1 LDQAKLECFPLGNE
15 ERMSTFLKDLR
26 YAYRMLLKT
35 PGFTLVAI
43 LTLALG
49 IGANIAAFSIVDGVL
64 LRPLP
69 FPQSGQLVRVFDDLR
84 GSNTKDVGMSVPEF
98 WDYRDRA
105 GVFQDIAVIWP
116 IPVALTGI
124 DRPRRIEVL
133 ATSPNYFTMLGVQP
147 QIGRVF
153 TQKDDVPGF
162 IESVVLS
169 DGFWRREFG
178 ADPNILGKSLRLDGD
193 LYKVIGVMPPGFHH
207 PGRTLETEE
216 DGFIAAGYNALPFP
230 VPPLRS
236 VRMLPGT
243 IARLKP
249 GLTIE
254 EAQARLETFDAGLSR
269 EYPTD
274 YPRAAGWVPRL
285 VSVQSDL
292 VGGIRAELFVLL
304 GAVGFVLLIACVNL
318 ANLLLA
324 RGARRQREIAIRLAL
339 GAGRGRLIAQLLTES
354 VLLSFV
360 SGCVALMTVVSLKS
374 ALLSFAPADLPR
386 VNEVNISAGVLAFA
400 FLLSILT
407 GILFGLVPA
416 LQTAS
421 PNQIASL
428 REGSLGSGSS
438 KRQMRISRVLV
449 ASEVALSLV
458 LLVGAGLFLRSFWQL
473 LQVHPGFNPRQV
485 VTTQIWLAVP
495 NDPKN
500 DPYGTVPKRAAF
512 HREVLRRVSS
522 LPGVEEASIGAG
534 GSLPLTHSRNA
545 FTFTIEGRPA
555 DSERAPVAEFA
566 SVTPRHF
573 NTLQIP
579 HLSGRN
585 FTDADD
591 DKAMLVAVVDQTLA
605 RRFWPGEDPLG
616 KRVKFG
622 PIQSTNPW
630 FTIVGV
636 VGDVK
641 SDSLEAQGPP
651 HIYLSLFQNPP
662 YNSVV
667 YLRTASD
674 SPSYGESIRREVQAV
689 DPNIPTYAV
698 RSLEEVLARSMAER
712 RFALNILG
720 FFGVVALLL
729 AAIGIYGVM
738 TYTFS
743 QRTQEIGI
751 RMALGA
757 QRADILRLAI
767 GEGMLL
773 VVLGLGSGILGAL
786 VLTRYLRTMLFGVTP
801 ADPLTFAAIA
811 AILALVA
818 LLACFIP
825 AQRATQVDPL
835 VALRNE

>member
-1 LDQAKLECFPLGNE
+1 
-15 ERMSTFLKDLR
+15 MSTFLKDLR

-84 GSNTKDVGMSVPEF
+84 GSNTKDVGMSVPQF

-153 TQKDDVPGF
+153 TQKEDVPGF
-162 IESVVLS
+162 IEAVVLS

-193 LYKVIGVMPPGFHH
+193 LYRVIGVMPPGFHH

-216 DGFIAAGYNALPFP
+216 DAFIAAGYNALPFP

-249 GLTIE
+249 GLTVE
-254 EAQARLETFDAGLSR
+254 EAQARLEAFDAGLIR
-269 EYPTD
+269 DYPTD
-274 YPRAAGWVPRL
+274 YPPAAGWAPRL
-285 VSVQSDL
+285 VPLQSDL

-324 RGARRQREIAIRLAL
+324 RGASRHREIAIRLAL

-360 SGCVALMTVVSLKS
+360 SGCVALATVVFLKS

-386 VNEVNISAGVLAFA
+386 VNEVSISAGVLAFA

-449 ASEVALSLV
+449 ASEVALSLM

-473 LQVHPGFNPRQV
+473 LQVRPGFNPHQV

-500 DPYGTVPKRAAF
+500 DPYGNVPKRAAF
-512 HREVLRRVSS
+512 LREVLRRVTA
-522 LPGVEEASIGAG
+522 LPGVQEASIGGG
-534 GSLPLTHSRNA
+534 GSLPMMHSRNA
-545 FTFTIEGRPA
+545 FPFTIEGRPA
-555 DSERAPVAEFA
+555 ESERAPVAEFA
-566 SVTPRHF
+566 SVTPKHF
-573 NTLQIP
+573 DTLQIP
-579 HLSGRN
+579 LLSGRN

-591 DKAMLVAVVDQTLA
+591 DTATPVALIDQTLV
-605 RRFWPGEDPLG
+605 RRFWPNESPIG
-616 KRVKFG
+616 KRLKAG
-622 PIQSTNPW
+622 PILSKNAW
-630 FTIVGV
+630 LTIVGV

-641 SDSLEAQGPP
+641 SDSLEAPGPP
-651 HIYLSLFQNPP
+651 HVYLSLFQNPP
-662 YNSVV
+662 YNTVV
-667 YLRTASD
+667 YLRTAGDPS
-674 SPSYGESIRREVQAV
+674 SYGETIRREVQAV
-689 DPNIPTYAV
+689 DPNIPTFAV
-698 RSLEEVLARSMAER
+698 RSLDDVLARSMAER

-811 AILALVA
+811 AILASVA

>member
-1 LDQAKLECFPLGNE
+1 
-15 ERMSTFLKDLR
+15 MSSFVQDLR
-26 YAYRMLLKT
+26 YAVRMLLKT
-35 PGFTLVAI
+35 PGFTLVAV

-84 GSNTKDVGMSVPEF
+84 TSNTKDVGMSVPQF

-116 IPVALTGI
+116 IPVALTGL
-124 DRPRRIEVL
+124 DRPLRIEVL

-147 QIGRVF
+147 QLGRVF
-153 TQKDDVPGF
+153 TQKEDAPGF
-162 IESVVLS
+162 LESVVLS

-178 ADPNILGKSLRLDGD
+178 ADPNVLGKSLRLDGD
-193 LYKVIGVMPPGFHH
+193 LYRVIGVMPPGFHH

-216 DGFIAAGYNALPFP
+216 DAFIAAGYNALPFP
-230 VPPLRS
+230 VPPPRS
-236 VRMLPGT
+236 LRMLPGA

-249 GLTIE
+249 GLTIQ
-254 EAQARLETFDAGLSR
+254 EAQARLDAFDAGLSR

-274 YPRAAGWVPRL
+274 YPQAAGWAPRV

-292 VGGIRAELFVLL
+292 VGNIRSELFVLL

-324 RGARRQREIAIRLAL
+324 RGASRHREIAIRLAL

-354 VLLSFV
+354 VLLSFI
-360 SGCVALMTVVSLKS
+360 SGCVALITVVFLKG

-386 VNEVNISAGVLAFA
+386 VSEVTISGGVLGYA

-407 GILFGLVPA
+407 GVIFGLVPA
-416 LQTAS
+416 LQAAS

-438 KRQMRISRVLV
+438 KKQMRISRVLV

-473 LQVHPGFNPRQV
+473 LQVRPGFNPHQV
-485 VTTQIWLAVP
+485 VTAQIWMGIP
-495 NDPKN
+495 NDPN
-500 DPYGTVPKRAAF
+500 ADPYRTIPKRAAF
-512 HREVLRRVSS
+512 LREILRRVSA
-522 LPGVEEASIGAG
+522 LPGVEQASIGGG
-534 GSLPLTHSRNA
+534 GSLPMARARNN
-545 FTFTIEGRPA
+545 FPFTIEGRPA
-555 DSERAPVAEFA
+555 ESERAPVAEFA
-566 SVTPRHF
+566 GVSTGYF
-573 NTLQIP
+573 STLQIP
-579 HLSGRN
+579 HLSGRS
-585 FTDADD
+585 FTDSDD
-591 DKAMLVAVVDQTLA
+591 DKALPIALVDQTMA
-605 RRFWPGEDPLG
+605 RRFWPGENPIG
-616 KRVKFG
+616 MRVKAG

-630 FTIVGV
+630 LTIVGV

-641 SDSLEAQGPP
+641 SDSLETPGAP
-651 HIYLSLFQNPP
+651 HIYRPIFQNPP
-662 YNSVV
+662 YNPVV
-667 YLRTASD
+667 YLRTTGDAG
-674 SPSYGESIRREVQAV
+674 SYGESIRREVLAI
-689 DPNIPTYAV
+689 DPRTPTYAA
-698 RSLEEVLARSMAER
+698 RSMEEVVSRSMAER
-712 RFALNILG
+712 RFALDILG
-720 FFGVVALLL
+720 FFGLVALIL

-757 QRADILRLAI
+757 QRGDILYMAI

-773 VVLGLGSGILGAL
+773 VGVGLGSGILGAL
-786 VLTRYLRTMLFGVTP
+786 ILTRYLRTMLFAITP
-801 ADPLTFAAIA
+801 TDPVTFASIA
-811 AILALVA
+811 VLLSSVA
-818 LLACFIP
+818 LLACFVP
-825 AQRATQVDPL
+825 ARRATRVDPL